1 MRILVESTRV
11 DRVAVVIMVEAQQ
24 FLCQVNQQHT
34 LLDKLTLFQYQLVV
48 AFQVVLEDSALKWI
62 KELYPPAVLE
72 SWQSR

>member
-1 MRILVESTRV
+1 MGIQVENTRV
-11 DRVAVVIMVEAQQ
+11 DQVVVAIMVEAQR
-24 FLCQVNQQHT
+24 FPCLVNQQHT
-34 LLDKLTLFQYQLVV
+34 LLGKLTLFQYQLVV